1 MTGHPASPAE
11 PTDARA
17 AEYGDARSRDAE
29 LADVVA
35 CGFSIAVAESLTGG
49 LVLASIVS
57 VPGASAVLRGGVVA
71 YDTELKH
78 RVLGVDAALLAEFG
92 PVDPRVAEQM
102 ARGARRIGTTEA
114 GEAQIGVSTTGVA
127 GPTPDPQTGTPVGTV
142 FIGISSVRGDRS
154 IAVHAHGDRAQI
166 REWSV
171 REAIRAVLEEARILG
186 EHAHS

>member
-17 AEYGDARSRDAE
+17 AESGDARSREAE

-35 CGFSIAVAESLTGG
+35 CGYSIAVAESLTGG

-78 RVLGVDAALLAEFG
+78 RVLGVDAVLLAEFG

-102 ARGARRIGTTEA
+102 ARGARRIGTTAA

-154 IAVHAHGDRAQI
+154 IAVHARGDRAQI